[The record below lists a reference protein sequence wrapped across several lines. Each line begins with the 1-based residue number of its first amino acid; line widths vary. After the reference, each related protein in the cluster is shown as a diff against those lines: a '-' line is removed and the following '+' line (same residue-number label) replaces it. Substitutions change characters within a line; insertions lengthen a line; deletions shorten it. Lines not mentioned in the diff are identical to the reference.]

1 MIPVNKKIFE
11 ILKLNFGIKRSN
23 ISKNTNLIK
32 EFDLCDWE
40 LELLYSK
47 LETAFN
53 IELQHEVPKDVIC
66 IRELQREIREN
77 IYSKKA

>member
-1 MIPVNKKIFE
+1 MIPMNKKIFE

-40 LELLYSK
+40 LELLYSR
-47 LETAFN
+47 LEIAFN
-53 IELQHEVPKDVIC
+53 IEIQHEVPKDNIC

-77 IYSKKA
+77 IYNKKG

>member
-1 MIPVNKKIFE
+1 MLPVNKKIVQ
-11 ILKLNFGIKRSN
+11 ILKLNFGINYNS
-23 ISKNTNLIK
+23 ISEDTNLIK
-32 EFDLCDWE
+32 EFNLCDWE

-53 IELQHEVPKDVIC
+53 IELQNEVPKDDIC
-66 IRELQREIREN
+66 IRELQREIRDN

>member
-1 MIPVNKKIFE
+1 MIPVNKKLFE

-23 ISKNTNLIK
+23 ISDNTNLIK

-40 LELLYSK
+40 LELLYSR
-47 LETAFN
+47 LEIAFN
-53 IELQHEVPKDVIC
+53 IEIQHEVPKDNIC
-66 IRELQREIREN
+66 IRELQREIKEN